1 LRKDYLRMNKKLLLD
16 ELNNHTY
23 VMLKPSPVAGIGV
36 FAIKNIPRGCRDMFS
51 KPDKQENWVK
61 LSKAEVELLP
71 QHAKLVIENYC
82 LYDEENYYVPD
93 HGFKKVDLSLFLNH
107 SDNPNIISIQEGD
120 YFEALRDI
128 ASGEELFIDYGE
140 IVDE

>member
-1 LRKDYLRMNKKLLLD
+1 MKKKLLH
-16 ELNNHTY
+16 ELNHHTY
-23 VMLKPSPVAGIGV
+23 IMLKPSPVAGIGV

-51 KPDKQENWVK
+51 KPDVQETWIK
-61 LSKAEVELLP
+61 LSKVEVELLP

-107 SDNPNIISIQEGD
+107 SDSPNIISIEEGN
-120 YFEALRDI
+120 YFEAIRDI
-128 ASGEELFIDYGE
+128 ANGEELFIDYGE
-140 IVDE
+140 IVDN